1 LVNAGNQETTA
12 TDPLTGAT
20 NVVTKDRFGRIIS
33 QRPLPYA
40 NNAPAGSSNAPA
52 NAPVGGNQQNAMGGN
67 PNVLPQGMPMEAYK
81 TEAGK
86 VMTSVASAPA
96 RLKEINR
103 DINVNDHIVQLLDDP
118 KVMTGPFVKAL
129 ANGVAGTNLT
139 SEQQSVEKYLS
150 NLITEGSSKDERENL
165 AKARGSLGTSKKALK
180 DIVKYN
186 TSNLLLE
193 KMETR
198 AVQDAFG
205 DFTNPNIKG
214 AVQKKIDFS
223 KHYDQD
229 VVRFLRATGGKLDG
243 KPVDI
248 EDFNDYA
255 EKLKGYKEKNPGKH
269 TKFKEDFEW
278 LKQHYQ
284 PGD

>member
-1 LVNAGNQETTA
+1 
-12 TDPLTGAT
+12 
-20 NVVTKDRFGRIIS
+20 
-33 QRPLPYA
+33 
-40 NNAPAGSSNAPA
+40 
-52 NAPVGGNQQNAMGGN
+52 
-67 PNVLPQGMPMEAYK
+67 
-81 TEAGK
+81 
-86 VMTSVASAPA
+86 
-96 RLKEINR
+96 
-103 DINVNDHIVQLLDDP
+103 
-118 KVMTGPFVKAL
+118 
-129 ANGVAGTNLT
+129 
-139 SEQQSVEKYLS
+139 
-150 NLITEGSSKDERENL
+150 
-165 AKARGSLGTSKKALK
+165 
-180 DIVKYN
+180 
-186 TSNLLLE
+186 
-193 KMETR
+193 METR

-255 EKLKGYKEKNPGKH
+255 QKLKGYKENNPGKH
-269 TKFKEDFEW
+269 TKFKQDFEW